1 MDNKEKRLIFI
12 FNATPLIHFG
22 KSGLAWM
29 IEKLNGE
36 KYIPPTVYKEVVV
49 TGKNKGFEDAPII
62 ENLIHRKVITIK
74 EPKKDILTL
83 ITKGQKDIHMGEAEV
98 LALAKELN
106 ATAIVDDPVA
116 RKIADIYN
124 IKKEGSYTIIIRM
137 LLKGQINKEEAK
149 ESIDKLIA
157 SGWRCDID
165 FYRHVLKLIE
175 RQPTN
180 NL

>member
-1 MDNKEKRLIFI
+1 MDDQ
-12 FNATPLIHFG
+12 
-22 KSGLAWM
+22 
-29 IEKLNGE
+29 KLNGE

-62 ENLIHRKVITIK
+62 ENLIHRKVITTK
-74 EPKKDILTL
+74 KPKKDILTF
-83 ITKGQKDIHMGEAEV
+83 ITKGQKDIHKGEAEV

-116 RKIADIYN
+116 RKTAHIYN
-124 IKKEGSYTIIIRM
+124 IKKGSYTIIIKM

-149 ESIDKLIA
+149 ETIDKLIA

-165 FYRHVLKLIE
+165 FYKHVLKLIE
-175 RQPTN
+175 KQSTQ